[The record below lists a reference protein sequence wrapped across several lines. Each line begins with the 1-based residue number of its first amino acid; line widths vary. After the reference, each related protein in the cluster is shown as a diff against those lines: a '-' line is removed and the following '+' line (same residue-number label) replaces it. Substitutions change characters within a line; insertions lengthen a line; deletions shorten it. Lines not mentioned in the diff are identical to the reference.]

1 MKGCK
6 PYDPCLCAAKNWV
19 QDFFPQSELRI
30 CHHIKVQFATEQRS
44 RACWEEICA
53 ENFQVEVY
61 LGKIGSGKKG
71 ESLFVQVFRSSCWRD
86 VLCKAF

>member
-1 MKGCK
+1 LG
-6 PYDPCLCAAKNWV
+6 PG
-19 QDFFPQSELRI
+19 FFSTIGVENLPPN
-30 CHHIKVQFATEQRS
+30 KVQFATEQRS